1 MPSKVSSA
9 QIVFEA
15 IATLARWLPQA
26 PREAAPLTAAL
37 TTLLAAEFPTLPI
50 SLALC
55 HNGEW
60 SLYGT
65 VTPASQT
72 WIGALDCSSAATNG
86 LRRQMPPHSTRLT
99 PSSEVNL
106 CIAIW
111 DKTLSSAA
119 FDALTAQIALAF
131 SHLEHGA
138 PSTSTIP
145 TLNQRADAIAAL
157 QRITHELNT
166 TLNLDLVLQ
175 AVLRE
180 SLAVTNASHGGI
192 ALQQPESAEG
202 DESFCYV
209 VTSGTAPGSVAAL
222 TTQPLGHDNTPADEA
237 LRTGRAIISDASADL
252 GPSANGHTAAEL
264 DVPIRYQDRVVG
276 LITLRSNRPGAF
288 GTSEL
293 TFTRLVA
300 DQTAVAIGNAQ
311 SLAEQVRQRELLQQ
325 RANMLNEVLEVGRLL
340 RADRSLPDMLTDVAY
355 SIVSAVGF
363 RAVLISLRGE
373 TAPDMF
379 IPVAFAGMLPDDVKR
394 MRDQPTPASIVEGL
408 CNERWRISSSYV
420 LNGHDV
426 REVYGDQVDELTTY
440 VFFEERPSNEWQPDD
455 MFVTPLRGP
464 SGNIVGVIWID
475 DPFDH
480 KRPTRRTAEAVEI
493 FSNQAAVAVE
503 NVRLYNDSLRRL
515 AEQDALNRIHRAIS
529 ASLDTRHILREVYAG
544 LQPVLGMDSFYSFAF
559 YQDSTTLGRALSVD
573 GDVLSEDE
581 LRVHQQEGLH
591 GFMIQRREP
600 LLFGDMRSEIERL
613 PRNVRPVRFGD
624 QARRSASW
632 MGAPL
637 IASDHEVIGALSVH
651 AYTPYRFGPREFEF
665 LQAVAHQVAIS
676 LQNAR
681 LFAERERRLHE
692 ANVLNELAQALAAPI
707 SLDELAEVFFTQIS
721 QAMNVT
727 SVVLAVYDR
736 ESDVTDFPLVI
747 DRNVRRVVEPQ
758 RGVRGVTEY
767 MLRTGQPLLLND
779 DITAQLEKLE
789 VVARGDMCQ
798 SFVGVPLLVGDQA
811 VGTIAVQD
819 YEQNHAF
826 GQAEL
831 ALLQAIA
838 FQMAS
843 GIEKARLLNERER
856 QITQMQTL
864 NNIGKVTSS
873 TLDLNELFI
882 DMYIELSRYRKIDTL
897 LLSVCDP
904 QSYTIIQMLTIDRG
918 QHHRIDQ
925 VQPVRPH
932 SYTDVI
938 LQTGQPLLLR
948 NALEEEAQH
957 GIKPFMIGM
966 GNRALSWA
974 GVPLLN
980 TSGQTFG
987 MLSIQSYT
995 ANEYDLRDIDFLTSV
1010 ANQIALSIQNAG
1022 LFKQSQAQIEELAAE
1037 TQRLEMINRVSSWAS
1052 AMLDVQELFQRT
1064 VNEMGNITNADQGR
1078 VIMYDRARGIGTCQ
1092 AEYRD
1097 TGAVGRMTVPVTNN
1111 AVTNWID
1118 QHRQPLLVHNV
1129 TEDPR
1134 FSEIAD
1140 FLRAE
1145 GARDLMLVPLIL
1157 KNEVIGTVSLVMR
1170 HEHSFSARDI
1180 ATCTT
1185 IANQVVT
1192 AIENARLWNATQ
1204 QSVRELTMLYDL
1216 SVSLTTM
1223 LDLDE
1228 ILATVAGGALEIE
1241 HADLSAVVLLDKDGN
1256 HLEFAGLSSSG
1267 EDVDPEPFIRNAAL
1281 RQVITAGSLVVIEDT
1296 ATSSQTGLLGLDTAI
1311 RSGVLVPIQVKGQ
1324 PVGVLIIAARQSRQ
1338 WSDRDQSLLT
1348 ILTTQAASAIENAH
1362 LFKSEQE
1369 KRRLADTLREVA
1381 LSLTSTLDPEEV
1393 LAIILVQLRR
1403 VVPYDSTSVQ
1413 LLHENNEL
1421 ELISQRGPNDYLQQL
1436 GPGRRFPSNDQN
1448 YPNHFVI
1455 STLQPY
1461 IVNDSHI
1468 EFPAFLTEPHT
1479 VHIRSWLGVPLI
1491 YGNELLGLITLDSSQ
1506 KNFYTPEMADLA
1518 LMFATQAAQAIAH
1531 ARLFDQIRRFNAELE
1546 QMVAERTAALTAEK
1560 DRLAAVH
1567 AITTTLTA
1575 SLDID
1580 EIVLKTLE
1588 LAANAVGVYRGS
1600 VLIRDP
1606 MRDLLIYRAV
1616 LTETDGLIT
1625 TAEQFNLPPGNLV
1638 QWTLENQQ
1646 GVYIDDVRA
1655 DERWLDIGRQTADIR
1670 SFLAVPLLAADV
1682 PLGVLMLNSREIGYF
1697 GEEHLRLLSTIASE
1711 VAIAV
1716 HNAELY
1722 NFINEQASRLAE
1734 LLQLQR
1740 EETGKNRAIL
1750 ESIAEGVL
1758 VLDEHDVVVLYNRA
1772 ANQVLQISDA
1782 AIIGRALDRIA
1793 EYGFDGDERQRALL
1807 LYAALSEGVR
1817 TARQNNDA
1825 QHTVVELPGQT
1836 IDATFTPVTAPDGE
1850 RVGVATVLRDI
1861 TREIESDKAK
1871 REFISTVSHELRTP
1885 LTSVKGY
1892 VDLLMLGTAGPINDM
1907 QKSFLQVVKT
1917 NGDRLNALVED
1928 LLEISRLENGKV
1940 TLKVKELH
1948 LRDLIDDIVA
1958 SLRTETLRKGMELKL
1973 EVDPLLPPVEAD
1985 GKRIA
1990 QVLANLMSNAHKYTR
2005 DGGQII
2011 VRAHRTG
2018 QMVQVDVADTGVGIP
2033 PDELPQMFSQFFR
2046 ANNALKD
2053 QVGGTGLGLSIAKS
2067 FVELHGGDMWVTSE
2081 IEVGSTFSFTLP
2093 IEHRRPT
2100 RDENGALPEAIH
2112 AP

>member
-1 MPSKVSSA
+1 
-9 QIVFEA
+9 VFEA

-50 SLALC
+50 SLALKQD
-55 HNGEW
+55 GEW
-60 SLYGT
+60 ALYGA
-65 VTPASQT
+65 VTAATQTWVESLDCPELTASASQ
-72 WIGALDCSSAATNG
+72 
-86 LRRQMPPHSTRLT
+86 RRQPPHSARLA
-99 PSSEVNL
+99 PSPD
-106 CIAIW
+106 IAVVIAVW
-111 DKTLSSAA
+111 DKALPAAA
-119 FDALTAQIALAF
+119 FDALAAQIDLAFAGLEHVSTPTISGLDKHADALA
-131 SHLEHGA
+131 
-138 PSTSTIP
+138 
-145 TLNQRADAIAAL
+145 AI
-157 QRITHELNT
+157 QRIAHELNT

-180 SLAVTNASHGGI
+180 ALAVTNATHGGI
-192 ALQQPESAEG
+192 ALQRPDSSPDAA
-202 DESFCYV
+202 DFCYI
-209 VTSGTAPGSVAAL
+209 VTSSAAPGATGAL
-222 TTQPLGHDNTPADEA
+222 TVQPIGQGDTPADNA
-237 LRTGRAIISDASADL
+237 LRSGRALIVDTPHDSMAAT
-252 GPSANGHTAAEL
+252 NGHTAAEL
-264 DVPIRYQDRVVG
+264 DVPIRYQDHVVG
-276 LITLRSNRPGAF
+276 LITLRSKTPGAF
-288 GTSEL
+288 GPGEL
-293 TFTRLVA
+293 SFMRLVA

-311 SLAEQVRQRELLQQ
+311 SVAEQQRQRELLQQ
-325 RANMLNEVLEVGRLL
+325 RANMLSEVLEVGHLL

-355 SIVSAVGF
+355 SIVNAVGF

-373 TAPDMF
+373 TAPDVF
-379 IPVAFAGMLPDDVKR
+379 IPAAFAGMVPDDVER
-394 MRDQPTPASIVEGL
+394 MREQPTPATIVEGL
-408 CNERWRISSSYV
+408 CNEKWRISSSY
-420 LNGHDV
+420 LLHGDDV
-426 REVYGDQVDELTTY
+426 REVYGEEMDELTTY
-440 VFFEERPSNEWQPDD
+440 VFFEERPSHEWQPDD

-464 SGNIVGVIWID
+464 SGNIVGIIWID
-475 DPFDH
+475 DPFDR

-493 FSNQAAVAVE
+493 FANQAAVAVE
-503 NVRLYNDSLRRL
+503 NVRLYNDSQRRL
-515 AEQDALNRIHRAIS
+515 AEQNALNRIHRAIN
-529 ASLDTRHILREVYAG
+529 ASLETRHILREVYAE
-544 LQPVLGMDSFYSFAF
+544 LKPVLKMDSFYSFV
-559 YQDSTTLGRALSVD
+559 YHHDSPSLGTEISSD
-573 GDVLSEDE
+573 GDTWREEDQ
-581 LRVHQQEGLH
+581 HIKNQAGLH
-591 GFMIQRREP
+591 AYMMRTRQP
-600 LLFGDMRSEIERL
+600 LFFSDMRVEIERM
-613 PRNVRPVRFGD
+613 PPDVRPVQFGNVT
-624 QARRSASW
+624 RRSASW
-632 MGAPL
+632 IGTPL
-637 IASDHEVIGALSVH
+637 IAGDHEVIGSLSVH
-651 AYTPYRFGPREFEF
+651 SYTPRRFGPHEFEF

-681 LFAERERRLHE
+681 LFAERGRRLHE
-692 ANVLNELAQALAAPI
+692 ANIVNQLAQALAAPI
-707 SLDELAEVFFTQIS
+707 SLDELAEVFFSQIS
-721 QAMNVT
+721 QALHVT
-727 SVVLAVYDR
+727 SVLLAVYDR
-736 ESDVTDFPLVI
+736 DNDVTDFPLVV
-747 DRNVRRVVEPQ
+747 DRNVRQIVQPQ
-758 RGVRGVTEY
+758 RSVRGVTEY
-767 MLRTGQPLLLND
+767 MIRTCQPLLLND
-779 DITAQLEKLE
+779 DIPAKLAELEI
-789 VVARGDMCQ
+789 VPRGDMCL
-798 SFVGVPLLVGDQA
+798 SFVGVPLLVADQA
-811 VGTIAVQD
+811 VGIIAIQD

-826 GQAEL
+826 GQSDLE
-831 ALLQAIA
+831 LLQAIA
-838 FQMAS
+838 FQIAS
-843 GIEKARLLNERER
+843 GIEKARLLRERER
-856 QITQMQTL
+856 QIAQMQTL

-897 LLSVCDP
+897 LLSVCEP
-904 QSYTIIQMLTIDRG
+904 QTYSIIQMMTIDRG
-918 QHHRIDQ
+918 QHHRVDQ
-925 VQPVRPH
+925 IQPIRPH

-938 LQTGQPLLLR
+938 MRAGKPLLLR
-948 NALEEEAQH
+948 NAIEEEPLY

-974 GVPLLN
+974 GVPLMN

-995 ANEYDLRDIDFLTSV
+995 AGEYDLRDIDFLTSV
-1010 ANQIALSIQNAG
+1010 ANQIALSIQNAA
-1022 LFKQSQAQIEELAAE
+1022 LFRQSQAQIEQLAAE
-1037 TQRLEMINRVSSWAS
+1037 TERLEMINRVSSWAT
-1052 AMLDVQELFQRT
+1052 AMPDIQELFQRT
-1064 VNEMGNITNADQGR
+1064 VNEMARMTNADQSR
-1078 VIMYDRARGIGTCQ
+1078 LIMYDRPRGIGICQ
-1092 AEYRD
+1092 AEYKD
-1097 TGAVGRMTVPVTNN
+1097 TGAVGRMTVRVANN
-1111 AVTNWID
+1111 LVAGWID
-1118 QHRQPLLVHNV
+1118 EHHAPLHAKNV

-1134 FSEIAD
+1134 FVEVQELLSREHTQD
-1140 FLRAE
+1140 MF
-1145 GARDLMLVPLIL
+1145 LVPLIV
-1157 KNEVIGTVSLVMR
+1157 KGEVIGTVSLATHQSDR
-1170 HEHSFSARDI
+1170 SFSERDI
-1180 ATCTT
+1180 ATCET
-1185 IANQVVT
+1185 IANQVAT

-1241 HADLSAVVLLDKDGN
+1241 RADLSAVVLLDEQGRQTQ
-1256 HLEFAGLSSSG
+1256 FAGLASSG
-1267 EDVDPEPFIRNAAL
+1267 EDVDPQPFLDHPALHRVMTTGELLIFQEDAIAAEPELWSFDAR
-1281 RQVITAGSLVVIEDT
+1281 T
-1296 ATSSQTGLLGLDTAI
+1296 
-1311 RSGVLVPIQVKGQ
+1311 RSCVLVPILVKGQ
-1324 PVGVLIIAARQSRQ
+1324 PVGVLIIAAYQPRH

-1362 LFKSEQE
+1362 LFTSEQE

-1381 LSLTSTLDPEEV
+1381 LTLTSTLDPEEV
-1393 LAIILVQLRR
+1393 LTNILVQLRR
-1403 VVPYDSTSVQ
+1403 VVHYDSTSVQ

-1421 ELISQRGPNDYLQQL
+1421 ELISQRGPTPELEKL
-1436 GPGRRFPSNDQN
+1436 GPGRRFPAIDLN
-1448 YPNHFVI
+1448 YPNHRVI
-1455 STLQPY
+1455 TTQKPY
-1461 IVNDSHI
+1461 IVNDTYI
-1468 EFPAFLTEPHT
+1468 ECPAFQDELNTQ
-1479 VHIRSWLGVPLI
+1479 HIRCWMGVPLI
-1491 YGNELLGLITLDSSQ
+1491 YGNELLGMITLDSSTA
-1506 KNFYTPEMADLA
+1506 NFYTAEMADLA

-1560 DRLAAVH
+1560 DRLEAVH
-1567 AITTTLTA
+1567 TITTTLTA

-1588 LAANAVGVYRGS
+1588 LAANAVGVQRGS

-1625 TAEQFNLPPGNLV
+1625 TAEPFTLPPGNLV
-1638 QWTLENQQ
+1638 QWTLEHQQ
-1646 GVYIDDVRA
+1646 GVFIDDVRA
-1655 DERWLDIGRQTADIR
+1655 DQRWLDIGQQTAEIR

-1682 PLGVLMLNSREIGYF
+1682 PLGVLMLNSRQIGYF

-1758 VLDEHDVVVLYNRA
+1758 VLDENDVVVLYNRA

-1817 TARQNNDA
+1817 NARQLNDA
-1825 QHTVVELPGQT
+1825 QHTVIELPGQT

-1861 TREIESDKAK
+1861 TREIEADKAK

-1907 QKSFLQVVKT
+1907 QKSFLEVVKT

-1940 TLKVKELH
+1940 TLKVKDLH
-1948 LRDLIDDIVA
+1948 LPELIDDIVE
-1958 SLRTETLRKGMELKL
+1958 SLRTETLRKRMQVELDY
-1973 EVDPLLPPVEAD
+1973 DPLLPPVEAD
-1985 GKRIA
+1985 AKRIG
-1990 QVLANLMSNAHKYTR
+1990 QVLTNLLSNAHKYTR

-2011 VRAHRTG
+2011 VRAYRVGH
-2018 QMVQVDVADTGVGIP
+2018 MVQVDVADTGVGIP
-2033 PDELPQMFSQFFR
+2033 ADELPQMFSQFFR

-2081 IEVGSTFSFTLP
+2081 VEVGSIFSFTLP
-2093 IEHRRPT
+2093 IEHRRPA
-2100 RDENGALPEAIH
+2100 RDEASALPQIIH